1 MKKEKT
7 YSIENG
13 LMTRDEFTEL
23 AQAHGSNC
31 VSIFIP
37 TERAGGPV
45 DAGEGQIRLK
55 NSLKEVRKTL
65 EEKDLN
71 AKEIGEILQ
80 PVEALLEK
88 DQFWRNQSDGL
99 AIFANGKEM
108 NYYTLPV
115 HFRQQNY
122 VSDHFYMLPVI
133 PYFNDDGRYFLL
145 SLSAQHVGLFECT
158 RHTIT
163 EIEVDDLTPGRL
175 EDAVG
180 YDYEEKTLQN
190 RTGQGG
196 ESGAMF
202 HGQGSGKDDKKVETE
217 KFFREVDEGVM
228 KVLNDKKAP
237 LVLACVDEYYPIYS
251 KVTSHPNLF
260 EDHVSGNP
268 DESDPLLL
276 HEESWLLVED
286 VFKKERRKKAEDLQN
301 KSAGK
306 KASTDVR
313 EIIPAAV
320 DGRVDTL
327 FIEEGTDL
335 FGVYDL
341 EKRNVELAEPGDRMY
356 HASLYNLAA
365 VNTLLNSGQVF
376 LSEEEEMPMKETEL
390 DALLRY

>member
-1 MKKEKT
+1 MKQKT

-23 AQAHGSNC
+23 SKVHGNNC

-55 NSLKEVRKTL
+55 NSIKEVRQVL

-71 AKEIGEILQ
+71 TKEIREILE
-80 PVEALLEK
+80 PVEALLEE

-99 AIFANGKEM
+99 AIYANGKEM
-108 NYYTLPV
+108 KYFTLPV
-115 HFRQQNY
+115 HFRQQTY
-122 VSDHFYMLPVI
+122 VGDHYYMLPVI
-133 PYFNDDGRYFLL
+133 PYFNDDGRYFML
-145 SLSAQHVGLFECT
+145 SLSAQHVGLSECT

-163 EIEVDDLTPGRL
+163 EIEVDDLAPGRL

-180 YDYEEKTLQN
+180 YDYEEKSLQN

-196 ESGAMF
+196 DKGAMF
-202 HGQGSGKDDKKVETE
+202 HGQGSGKDDKKVEIE
-217 KFFREVDEGVM
+217 KFFREVDAGIM
-228 KVLNDKKAP
+228 KVLHDQKAP
-237 LVLACVDEYYPIYS
+237 LVLACVDEYFPVYM
-251 KVTSHPNLF
+251 KVTSYPHLF
-260 EDHVSGNP
+260 DAHVSGNP

-276 HEESWLLVED
+276 HEESWDILEEH
-286 VFKKERRKKAEDLQN
+286 FREERRKKAEQVQN
-301 KSAGK
+301 ESAGK

-327 FIEEGTDL
+327 FIEEGKDL
-335 FGVYDL
+335 FGIYDM
-341 EKRNVELAEPGDRMY
+341 ERRKIELAEPGERVY
-356 HASLYNLAA
+356 HASLYNMAA